1 MALPRL
7 ALALLG
13 VLALTAPAA
22 EAASLPAGGDGERPG
37 PPLLYEAP
45 PKVPQLSNRAPFA
58 ADPLL
63 VSGTDAYR
71 DGEYLYQDYLFDDRG
86 ANTAA
91 GAGTRPK
98 TGNNYG
104 FAPTAG
110 DYLYPTDPKYGRN
123 AADIVEFRVI
133 PTPEAIVYRV
143 TLNTVKADDATV
155 VGIGIDTDRRTD
167 QDVSWPDGAGMR
179 SPGLDRFVTAWGTGG
194 KVTQCAAAAC
204 SETPTDLPAGAVT
217 IDQESNQMTIR
228 VPRSGGPAAMEPR
241 GDTWRYVMGAGVF
254 NGSKGFRPP
263 LAGTRADEDQP
274 SDPDPDPRTGGGTSA
289 LPTPVSPAPAVFN
302 LAFRFDEPQS
312 KTPFTQNNPVGVAPA
327 SGFMSSAPGPYD
339 TFPGIGN
346 WYEDKQANQL
356 RFGTTRDLDGD
367 SKRTDLAADVNFSKL
382 AGRASEPLHNPRGCP
397 PEPAPATCEQARI
410 MTSST
415 PVPEGVR
422 DEFPQFGGPLQ
433 PYTLT
438 VPAGGEGSR
447 RGLTFSL
454 HSLDATYT
462 QYSVFSPNQLLQFG
476 DQRDD
481 YVVTTLGR
489 GFDGWYMNEGERDF
503 FDAWRDV
510 ASRFPLDSERVAL
523 TGYSMGGYG
532 TYKLG
537 VEYPDLFGRA
547 FTTVGPP
554 ARGVWPAPAPPSDP
568 ESGRFTQFTNTQPRL
583 ESLRWVPF
591 LNWIEMA
598 DDLVPF
604 IGPKEQQRRFDELG
618 LRSRLLTFQGGEHLT
633 LATVDGWKEA
643 ADFLGEAEVK
653 RDPSRV
659 SYAFMPD
666 ADAPDLGLVHD
677 HAYWVSDL
685 RVRDRSGDPG
695 TDPARGEI
703 DARSLAFGE
712 GDPSLRRVFTPSR
725 PVNGPPPPF
734 NIAMEEGTD
743 WTGLA
748 QRDGENGLDL
758 RLENVRRARIAGSR
772 ARLDSEREIRVRLE
786 SDGDAEVRL
795 DLQLPADSVVRRDGS
810 NDEADDADV
819 DSDGASFRVGSG
831 TSTFV
836 IARRKPAASSP
847 SGESPPGAGSGA
859 RSPACLPRVSRLG
872 SRGIGPVRLGRT
884 RAAVLVATGLPAR
897 SARRVERYCLEG
909 GGKLLVSF
917 SRTDRARL
925 AVVMAPGPL
934 ARGIGRGSSV
944 RRLLGRYPAA
954 RATLRGVLAASRGSA
969 ALFGV
974 KGKRVRFA
982 AVADRRLRADPGL
995 LASHLRRLGLR

>member
-37 PPLLYEAP
+37 PPMLYEPP

-86 ANTAA
+86 ANTAG

-98 TGNNYG
+98 TKNNYG
-104 FAPTAG
+104 FSPTAG
-110 DYLYPTDPKYGRN
+110 DYLYPTDKKYGRN
-123 AADIVEFRVI
+123 AADIVEFRVK
-133 PTPEAIVYRV
+133 PTPQAIVYRV

-155 VGIGIDTDRRTD
+155 VGIGIDTNPASGGDA
-167 QDVSWPDGAGMR
+167 DVLWPDGTGMR

-194 KVTQCAAAAC
+194 KVTECAEATCAGQ
-204 SETPTDLPAGAVT
+204 SNLPPGAVT
-217 IDQESNQMTIR
+217 IDRETNQMTIR
-228 VPRSGGPAAMEPR
+228 VPRRDAPGAMDP
-241 GDTWRYVMGAGVF
+241 GLATWRYVLGAGVYESDT
-254 NGSKGFRPP
+254 NGFRQVEP
-263 LAGTRADEDQP
+263 GTRADEDEDAEP
-274 SDPDPDPRTGGGTSA
+274 SKPRTGSA
-289 LPTPVSPAPAVFN
+289 TASPVSPAVFN
-302 LAFRFDEPQS
+302 LGFRFDEPQA
-312 KTPFTQNNPVGVAPA
+312 KAPFTQNNPVGVDPA
-327 SGFMSSAPGPYD
+327 SGVPSSAPSPYD

-346 WYEDKQANQL
+346 WFEDKQAHQL
-356 RFGTTRDLDGD
+356 RLGTTRDMDGD
-367 SKRTDLAADVNFSKL
+367 ATPGEDLAADVNFSRL
-382 AGRASEPLHNPRGCP
+382 DAGASEPLHNPRGCP

-433 PYTLT
+433 PYSLT
-438 VPAGGEGSR
+438 VPAGDDGRR

-712 GDPSLRRVFTPSR
+712 GDPSLRRIFTPSR
-725 PVNGPPPPF
+725 RVDGPPDPF

-748 QRDGENGLDL
+748 QRDGENALDL
-758 RLENVRRARIAGSR
+758 RLENVERARIAGSR
-772 ARLDSEREIRVRLE
+772 ARLDSERDIRVRLE

-810 NDEADDADV
+810 NEEADDADV

-836 IARRKPAASSP
+836 IARRKPAASTP

-859 RSPACLPRVSRLG
+859 RSPACLPRIPRLG

-897 SARRVERYCLEG
+897 SARRVERYCLQG

-917 SRTDRARL
+917 SRDARVRL
-925 AVVMAPGPL
+925 AVVVAPGPL

-944 RRLLGRYPAA
+944 RRLLGRYPTA
-954 RATLRGVLAASRGSA
+954 RATLRGVLAASRGSS

-974 KGKRVRFA
+974 KATRVRFV
-982 AVADRRLRADPGL
+982 AVADRRLRADPAL